1 MRLGQL
7 RDMVGSILDYDPN
20 ITSYKDEVNRV
31 INEIYLEF
39 IALHPWPFSQV
50 VVDDYALNDLTVTG
64 LSTTATT
71 AGNKSIA
78 ITGIDLNYSGCV
90 VQISGA
96 LDPEDNGEFYITNV
110 DGTNA
115 FLEKLVAGIKQPQH
129 PTQWFGWRSSNAH
142 TITAKVMQRYL
153 KLPTDCDYPVSI
165 NIRNPIEAGKAGY
178 RAMYQLTRRRG
189 EELNLKLDL
198 EGSPTDWIAY
208 NTNPEKLWEAKDF
221 VPFPQDFVPNEAG
234 VASNFWPQGD
244 YEFKYCYVFEGV
256 PGPLSGPISFT
267 VTLANAGLTFLT
279 RDTTL
284 NNLNGLHKRF
294 YVRLKSVGV
303 APGYSDNLFRDVS
316 AYYTGVGGTGST
328 GQRFVEIADD
338 DVSYDWP
345 RLTIDPSNM
354 DWWKALPR
362 APENEGRC
370 WQIRLFPRPSQG
382 SSDFGTPIRVR
393 YVQQPNRLIEDIDT
407 PACPSD
413 THRYLVYRS
422 CEELFQKFNNVAQ
435 AEFYRRKADKD
446 LLRIEQKHLTVGA
459 GPYIKSGYKVGPVWA
474 KPFVTL
480 THS

>member
-1 MRLGQL
+1 MRLRQM

-31 INEIYLEF
+31 LNEIYIEF

-50 VVDDYALNDLTVTG
+50 VVDDYALNDIKVDG

-71 AGNKSIA
+71 AGNKSIS
-78 ITGIDLNYSGCV
+78 IPGIDLNYGGCV

-96 LDPEDNGEFYITNV
+96 LDDEDNGEFFITGI
-110 DGTNA
+110 DGTTV
-115 FLEKLVAGIKQPQH
+115 FMEKLVAGIRQPQH
-129 PTQWFGWRSSNAH
+129 PTQWYGWRSSNAH
-142 TITAKVMQRYL
+142 TITAHVMQRYL
-153 KLPTDCDYPVSI
+153 PLPTDCDYPVSI
-165 NIRNPIEAGKAGY
+165 NMRNPIEAGKAGY
-178 RAMYQLTRRRG
+178 RAMYQLTRRRS

-208 NTNPEKLWEAKDF
+208 NTNPEKLWQAKDF
-221 VPFPQDFVPNEAG
+221 VPLPSDFTPNEAG

-244 YEFKYCYVFEGV
+244 YEFKFCYVFNGV
-256 PGPLSGPISFT
+256 PGPLSAPITFT
-267 VTLANAGLTFLT
+267 VSLANAGLTFLT

-284 NNLNGLHKRF
+284 NNLNGLHKKF
-294 YVRLKSVGV
+294 YVRLKNVGA
-303 APGYSDNLFRDVS
+303 APGYGDNQFRDVS
-316 AYYTGVGGTGST
+316 AYYTGVAGTGST
-328 GQRFVEIADD
+328 GAKVVEIADD

-354 DWWKALPR
+354 DWWKSLPR

-370 WQIRLFPRPSQG
+370 WQIQLYPRPSKG

-393 YVQQPNRLIEDIDT
+393 YVQQPNVLIEDNDT
-407 PACPSD
+407 PTCPAD
-413 THRYLVYRS
+413 THRYLVYRT

-459 GPYIKSGYKVGPVWA
+459 GPYIKSGYKVGPVWS

-480 THS
+480 THT